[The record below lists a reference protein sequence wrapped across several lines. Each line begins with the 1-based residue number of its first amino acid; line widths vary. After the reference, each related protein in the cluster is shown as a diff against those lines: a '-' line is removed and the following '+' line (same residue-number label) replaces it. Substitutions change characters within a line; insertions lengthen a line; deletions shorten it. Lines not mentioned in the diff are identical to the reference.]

1 MKTFFVPVLFC
12 LIVVCSSRAQMPGP
26 PADGD
31 STNRLSVQ
39 IDLRWGTK
47 VFHAPATMDILAYV
61 GLRPRPR
68 AGDVVRVEFFAD
80 AKSLGSAK
88 AIWHDEVRPTA
99 PPGYAVP
106 MHILAAQFYPAEW
119 VWNCLLYTSLP
130 VFCWSSSFG
139 LFSKT
144 GLDPANNHASTATTQ
159 RT

>member
-1 MKTFFVPVLFC
+1 MKTFFVPVLSC

-119 VWNCLLYTSLP
+119 VWKKVPAGTYALTARATWTNGLTTVSTPVNVTVLP
-130 VFCWSSSFG
+130 
-139 LFSKT
+139 
-144 GLDPANNHASTATTQ
+144 
-159 RT
+159 

>member
-1 MKTFFVPVLFC
+1 
-12 LIVVCSSRAQMPGP
+12 MPGP

-119 VWNCLLYTSLP
+119 VWKKVPAGTYALTARATWTNGLTTVSTPVNVTVLP
-130 VFCWSSSFG
+130 
-139 LFSKT
+139 
-144 GLDPANNHASTATTQ
+144 
-159 RT
+159 